1 MCVSLLPVNCV
12 VAYRHFFNPGM
23 DLGFPE
29 TKNPGQRFDRETIAS
44 NVRAYDDQIQ
54 LANN

>member
-1 MCVSLLPVNCV
+1 MN
-12 VAYRHFFNPGM
+12 
-23 DLGFPE
+23 LGFPDA
-29 TKNPGQRFDRETIAS
+29 KNPGQRFDRETIAS